1 MSDKEFNYYI
11 SGETGKWE
19 VVIGLEV
26 HAQVRTCLGPN
37 NVRAPPC
44 SPHGGLST
52 EGSGSRSTMPVRM
65 KSLIGDYLGQSRLAV
80 RSEGGA

>member
-26 HAQVRTCLGPN
+26 HAQVSSNHPLQLN
-37 NVRAPPC
+37 
-44 SPHGGLST
+44 L
-52 EGSGSRSTMPVRM
+52 
-65 KSLIGDYLGQSRLAV
+65 DQSQIHR
-80 RSEGGA
+80 